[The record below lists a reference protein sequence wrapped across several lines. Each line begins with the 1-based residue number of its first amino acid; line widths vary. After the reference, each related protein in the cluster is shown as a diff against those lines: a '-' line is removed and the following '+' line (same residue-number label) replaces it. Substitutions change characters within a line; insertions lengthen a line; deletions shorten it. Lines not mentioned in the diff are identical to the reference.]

1 MNAFLHRIKAWLFP
15 KTLTKEDPN
24 DYPAQVSSEKSLHV
38 RQICEA
44 AVARGETDISVAALT
59 QAVES
64 ILKAM
69 AHQLRAG
76 HSVNADWFQSSIL
89 FKGVFSRP
97 NEQFHTNLSPAT
109 AGLFFNF

>member
-1 MNAFLHRIKAWLFP
+1 MNAILHRIKAWLFP

-24 DYPAQVSSEKSLHV
+24 DYSARVGSEKSLNV
-38 RQICEA
+38 RQVCEA
-44 AVARGETDISVAALT
+44 AVARGGTDISAAVLT
-59 QAVES
+59 QTVES

-76 HSVNADWFQSSIL
+76 HSVNADWFQSRIL

-97 NEQFHTNLSPAT
+97 NEQLHKKLSPAT
-109 AGLFFNF
+109 TGLVFSY